1 VVTETKKAQ
10 LELDGADPK
19 LPFYI
24 TAWLNLDGSLDIS
37 SEGKDALS
45 FATAV
50 ESAKDQC
57 DSYGDEAI
65 YVIECRAIRKVGRGK
80 IKVTPFKTKSV
91 RS

>member
-1 VVTETKKAQ
+1 MTDETKKAQ
-10 LELDGADPK
+10 LELKGADPK

-37 SEGKDALS
+37 SEGKDPLS
-45 FATAV
+45 LPYAV

-65 YVIECRAIRKVGRGK
+65 YVIECRVVRKVARGK
-80 IKVTPFKTKSV
+80 IKVTPFKTKSS